1 MDSRLIFLRRIGEP
15 KEGRHRKGER
25 PIRSDRRGLQGGGLV
40 NPPPSAKRSAPR
52 RLRSRSHRTDVQ
64 ENLLRVKAS
73 ATVLKLTQV
82 GETSSLRRS
91 GERWLRNS
99 ANSPRK
105 FAIRGASQEATENR
119 L

>member
-1 MDSRLIFLRRIGEP
+1 MDSRSIFLRHGNGP
-15 KEGRHRKGER
+15 KEGRHQDGDQPTRSGCR
-25 PIRSDRRGLQGGGLV
+25 PIQGGGPE
-40 NPPPSAKRSAPR
+40 NPPPSAKGWTRG
-52 RLRSRSHRTDVQ
+52 RLRSHSHQTDVQ
-64 ENLLRVKAS
+64 ENLLRVKVVVS
-73 ATVLKLTQV
+73 VLKLTQV